1 MSVDAA
7 LAWAADPAKSPSSC
21 AERLTAVRGFA
32 RYLRSFDD
40 AHQVPP
46 RSLLPLGGQRRVPYL
61 LSPAEVVTL
70 MVAAR
75 RLVPRPFGA
84 AMETLIGLLATT
96 GLRPGEA
103 YALGRGDVDF
113 EAPAVAVGAYKP
125 GGCRILPL
133 HPSAAEALRSY
144 ASERDKALP
153 GSAKFFAFCGERPGA
168 TFSHLLEHA
177 GVAAPPGRRPP
188 RLYDL
193 RHSFAVSTLVSW
205 YGQGADVRPRLPV
218 LSAYMGHKKPKETYW
233 YLQAAPSSWR
243 LPPVASS
250 SPWEKPHERPGPGPG
265 GLFHRAAHGQAG
277 EPGHHLLLPGHL
289 LPIGRLCLGT
299 GRKAAFGPRHG
310 RHRP

>member
-1 MSVDAA
+1 MSALAGSLEGYIALRRASGYRPEPARKLLEGFVTYLEARGEATVSVDAA
-7 LAWAADPAKSPSSC
+7 LAWATDPAKSPNSC
-21 AERLTAVRGFA
+21 AGRLTAVRGFA

-61 LSPAEVVTL
+61 FSPAEVVAL
-70 MVAAR
+70 MGAAR

-177 GVAAPPGRRPP
+177 GVAAPPGRRLP

-193 RHSFAVSTLVSW
+193 RHSFAVSTLVTW
-205 YGQGADVRPRLPV
+205 YGQGADVRPRLAV

-233 YLQAAPSSWR
+233 YLQAAPELMALAARR
-243 LPPVASS
+243 LELS
-250 SPWEKPHERPGPGPG
+250 
-265 GLFHRAAHGQAG
+265 LG
-277 EPGHHLLLPGHL
+277 EAP
-289 LPIGRLCLGT
+289 
-299 GRKAAFGPRHG
+299 
-310 RHRP
+310 

>member
-1 MSVDAA
+1 MSALAGSLEGYIALRRASGYQPEPARKLLEGFVAYLEARGEQTVSVDAA

-70 MVAAR
+70 MGAAR

-193 RHSFAVSTLVSW
+193 RHSFAVSTLVTW

-233 YLQAAPSSWR
+233 YLQAAPELMAVAARR
-243 LPPVASS
+243 L
-250 SPWEKPHERPGPGPG
+250 ERS
-265 GLFHRAAHGQAG
+265 LG
-277 EPGHHLLLPGHL
+277 ETP
-289 LPIGRLCLGT
+289 
-299 GRKAAFGPRHG
+299 
-310 RHRP
+310 

>member
-1 MSVDAA
+1 MSALAGSLQGYIALRRASGYRPEPARKLLEGFVAYLEARGEQTVSVDAA

-46 RSLLPLGGQRRVPYL
+46 RSLLPLGGQRRVPYR

-70 MVAAR
+70 MGAAR

-144 ASERDKALP
+144 ASERDKALA

-233 YLQAAPSSWR
+233 YLQAAPELMALAARR
-243 LPPVASS
+243 LELS
-250 SPWEKPHERPGPGPG
+250 
-265 GLFHRAAHGQAG
+265 LG
-277 EPGHHLLLPGHL
+277 EAP
-289 LPIGRLCLGT
+289 
-299 GRKAAFGPRHG
+299 
-310 RHRP
+310 